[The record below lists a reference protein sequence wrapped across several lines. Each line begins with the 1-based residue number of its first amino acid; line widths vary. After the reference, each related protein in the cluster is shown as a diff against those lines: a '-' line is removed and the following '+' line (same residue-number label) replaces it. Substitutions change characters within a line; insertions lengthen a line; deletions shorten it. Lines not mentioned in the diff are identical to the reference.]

1 MRLAT
6 VRYRG
11 REGAAALREHD
22 LLLLAEAG
30 RGWPVAMRDLA
41 ASPHLLDE
49 IAAWVAGAGDGASL
63 AEAELLAPIPLPP
76 AVFTIGE
83 NYRKAEAATADRR
96 AAPLVFA
103 KLPSSVIGPDAE
115 VAWDA
120 SVHPRLDYEAELAVV
135 IGRTARNVSESEA
148 MDHVFGYTCLNDMAS
163 RDARFDGDQWLLAK
177 SGDGFCPLGPWIV
190 TADEGRFDD
199 VPIRCR
205 VSGELLQD
213 GRTSQMVF
221 SVAEVIAALSRHAT
235 LLPGTVIATGTPD
248 GVGESRTPPRFLA
261 DGETVTVEI
270 DGIGELTTRIRAVSA
285 PG

>member
-6 VRYRG
+6 VRHGG
-11 REGAAALREHD
+11 RAVVAAVREQD
-22 LLLLAEAG
+22 ILLLSQAG
-30 RGWPVAMRDLA
+30 RGWPLAMQELA
-41 ASPHLLDE
+41 AAPQLLDE
-49 IAAWVAGAGDGASL
+49 IASWAAGAGDGLLL
-63 AEAELLAPIPLPP
+63 ADAELLAPVPLPP
-76 AVFTIGE
+76 AIFTIGE
-83 NYRKAEAATADRR
+83 NYRRAGAAPGGRR
-96 AAPLVFA
+96 EAPLVFA
-103 KLPSSVIGPDAE
+103 KLPSSVIGPDEE

-135 IGRTARNVSESEA
+135 IGRAARNVAESEA
-148 MDHVFGYTCLNDMAS
+148 MEHVFGYTCLNDMAS

-199 VPIRCR
+199 VPIRCS

-213 GRTSQMVF
+213 GRTSQMIF
-221 SVAEVIAALSRHAT
+221 SVGEVIAALSRHAT

-248 GVGESRTPPRFLA
+248 GVGESRNPPRFLR
-261 DGETVTVEI
+261 DSETVTVSVE
-270 DGIGELTTRIRAVSA
+270 GIGELTTRIRAVSL